1 MALPSGP
8 ALAVDHATDLCPA
21 NADPCFV
28 NAPHTVASGSVLD
41 FGTRALELGGN
52 GRLDVGAGSVS
63 IMAGQLVLGG
73 GARLVGAGGV
83 IGVTVGGAIM
93 VDGNARIDV
102 SADRPGWI
110 TLTGADVRINGL
122 VAARA
127 TTGLD
132 GGNIDV
138 RAGEATLGGTARL
151 SVIGGDEGFG
161 GLVTLATDRAFTM
174 DGVIDASGGDG
185 GGAIEIGAARVAASG
200 TFDVSGG
207 PGGLGALLEINAA
220 GPVVLGAIQG
230 ASPGAALLGGGAGAD
245 VLVVAGGSV
254 ELNGEISLSGGGV
267 GGQGGLLSV
276 TAGGDLVQ
284 RGAIVATASGPEGF
298 GGEVALRAAG
308 NATLAGI
315 DVSAREKAGRITAD
329 AAQGL
334 TVADRLV
341 ADALVVGAQAGAIA
355 LHGCAVDVLDAGVVS
370 SAGSG
375 GRNLLQSS
383 GAMLVRGVLAAGEAN
398 VLEYRDSALAPQVLG
413 TPTPL
418 PTLVANAALAPCGV
432 TTTTLPPAGPTTT
445 TLAGQQC
452 SAVFAGYDLVLCRL
466 AAMRDLIE
474 RAAMTKPIV
483 RSLSRRLARLEVLV
497 NAARGGRRPAKK
509 LKAAERQLAGLVR
522 VLRRS
527 LQRDKV
533 DATLAE
539 RLLDLAGG
547 AANETRALRTGRR

>member
-41 FGTRALELGGN
+41 FGTRALELGAN
-52 GRLDVGAGSVS
+52 GRLDVGAGSTS
-63 IMAGQLVLGG
+63 IIAGQLLLGG

-83 IGVTVGGAIM
+83 IGVTVSGAIM

-102 SADRPGWI
+102 SADRAGWI
-110 TLTGADVRINGL
+110 TLTGANVRINGL

-138 RAGEATLGGTARL
+138 RAGEATIGGTARL
-151 SVIGGDEGFG
+151 SVKGGDEGFG
-161 GLVTLATDRAFTM
+161 GLVTLATDRALTM

-185 GGAIEIGAARVAASG
+185 GGAIEIGAERVAASG

-207 PGGLGALLEINAA
+207 PGGLGALLDVNAA

-230 ASPGAALLGGGAGAD
+230 AAPGAALLGGGAGAD
-245 VLVVAGGSV
+245 VLVVAAGSV
-254 ELNGEISLSGGGV
+254 ELNGAISLSGGGV

-276 TAGGDLVQ
+276 SAGGDLVQ
-284 RGAIVATASGPEGF
+284 RGAVVATAPGAEGF

-315 DVSAREKAGRITAD
+315 DVSAREKGGRITAD

-370 SAGSG
+370 SAGTG

-383 GAMLVRGVLAAGEAN
+383 GAMVVRGVLAAGEAN
-398 VLEYRDSALAPQVLG
+398 VLEYRDPALMPQVLG

-418 PTLVANAALAPCGV
+418 PTLVPNAALAPCGV
-432 TTTTLPPAGPTTT
+432 TPTTLPPAGTTTT

-452 SAVFAGYDLVLCRL
+452 SAVFGGYDLVLCRL

-483 RSLSRRLARLEVLV
+483 RSLSRRLTRLEALV
-497 NAARGGRRPAKK
+497 NAARGGRRPTKK

-527 LQRDKV
+527 LERDKV
-533 DATLAE
+533 DPTLAE

-547 AANETRALRTGRR
+547 AASETRALRTGRR